1 MNHTHSPSPHVID
14 VSTVDFVEK
23 VIRASLEVPVIV
35 DFWAPW
41 CAPCRQL
48 GPILEKLAA
57 EYGGRFILAKVDSD
71 NNQDVAAQYQ
81 VRGIPAVKAFVQG
94 QMVSEFTGVQPEAT
108 IRRFI
113 EALLPSPAAP
123 LYREAVDAIVAGDNE
138 RALALLSKTLD
149 VDPKHE
155 GALLGRAELYL
166 EMGQAE
172 EARAALAGIESAED
186 RVRLDSLRAR
196 VELAASAAA
205 VQGDETELEA
215 RIAADGGDLG
225 ARLALSRLLAA
236 RQAFAPAMD
245 QLLEVVRRDRKFDD
259 EAGRKTL
266 IALFN
271 LLGGG
276 HDLVRQYRSKLA
288 AALNV

>member
-1 MNHTHSPSPHVID
+1 MNHAHSPHVID
-14 VSTVDFVEK
+14 VSTTDFAEK
-23 VIRASLEVPVIV
+23 VIHASREVPVIV

-71 NNQDVAAQYQ
+71 NNQDLSAQFQ

-94 QMVSEFTGVQPEAT
+94 QLVDEFTGVQPEAN

-113 EALLPSPAAP
+113 ESLLPSPAEP
-123 LYREAVDAIVAGDNE
+123 IYREAVAAIVAGDNA
-138 RALALLSKTLD
+138 RALELLSHTLAL
-149 VDPKHE
+149 DPKHE
-155 GALLGRAELYL
+155 GALLDRAELYL

-172 EARAALAGIESAED
+172 DARAALAGIERAED
-186 RVRLDSLRAR
+186 RERLDSLRAR
-196 VELAASAAA
+196 VELAASAAT

-215 RIAADGGDLG
+215 RIAADGSDLE
-225 ARLALSRLLAA
+225 ARLELSRLLAA

-245 QLLEVVRRDRKFDD
+245 QLLEIVRRDRKYNE

-266 IALFN
+266 VALFN
-271 LLGGG
+271 LLGSG

>member
-1 MNHTHSPSPHVID
+1 MNHAHTPSAHVID
-14 VSTVDFVEK
+14 VSTADFAEK
-23 VIRASLEVPVIV
+23 VIQASHEVPVIV

-48 GPILEKLAA
+48 GPILEKLAT

-94 QMVSEFTGVQPEAT
+94 QMVSEFTGVQPEPS

-113 EALLPSPAAP
+113 EALLPSPAEP
-123 LYREAVDAIVAGDNE
+123 FYREAVAAIVAGDNA
-138 RALALLSKTLD
+138 RALELLSHTLAM
-149 VDPKHE
+149 DPKHE
-155 GALLGRAELYL
+155 GALLDRAELYL
-166 EMGQAE
+166 EMGLAE

-186 RVRLDSLRAR
+186 RDRLDSLRAR

-215 RIAADGGDLG
+215 RIAADGGDLE
-225 ARLALSRLLAA
+225 ARLELSRLLAA

-245 QLLEVVRRDRKFDD
+245 QLLEIVRRDRKYND

-271 LLGGG
+271 LLGSD